1 LNFFRHLITYFAA
14 KNAILLDIQFIQA
27 VGDGHVFFIPQC
39 DSTQQ
44 EIQRFIAAGAM
55 GLVAGGKPIALYTH
69 FQYQGVGQR
78 GSNWNSQPG
87 MNALFTVAFPLDPKK
102 EFDFVA
108 VNKALSASVALAV
121 GKLVGEKVDIKWP
134 NDLLYRDVKLGGM
147 LMETTQ
153 IGPKKYL
160 LLGLGVNVNQTEFP
174 QAVAATSLVQIA
186 SADLAQH
193 FNIES
198 VVMSNLLALLD
209 AWHHTSFYVT
219 QYDDLLYKRNETT
232 VFLDVKTGVSFS
244 AVLKEVNHLGQVCLE
259 LANGERVVY
268 HHGQVRMNYVNA
280 SKN

>member
-1 LNFFRHLITYFAA
+1 M
-14 KNAILLDIQFIQA
+14 LDIQFIQA

-69 FQYQGVGQR
+69 FQHQGVGQR
-78 GSNWNSQPG
+78 GSDWNSQRG

-102 EFDFVA
+102 QFDFVA

-209 AWHHTSFYVT
+209 AWHRTSFYAT
-219 QYDDLLYKRNETT
+219 QYDDLLYKRNETA

-244 AVLKEVNHLGQVCLE
+244 AMLKEVNHLGQVCLE